1 MGPSA
6 PHLIRLLVLVIS
18 IATLY
23 GARIFNRGEIHPA
36 GKDEISTC
44 GNIRDVIRRNSAR
57 FRKILVR
64 NTNPEI
70 VFVNDDSRRM
80 TARAKSKLDV
90 LASRVS
96 ARWSGKKL
104 KVLKAWTDTVVPG
117 TISLHYEGIVQILFI
132 ISIYITNL
140 EKKMLY
146 LSDKCRV

>member
-1 MGPSA
+1 MKPSA
-6 PHLIRLLVLVIS
+6 LLIRLLILVTS
-18 IATLY
+18 IEILY
-23 GARIFNRGEIHPA
+23 AARIFNRGEIHPS

-64 NTNPEI
+64 NTNAEI

-96 ARWSGKKL
+96 TRWSGKKL

-117 TISLHYEGIVQILFI
+117 SISLHYEGMSNFLKYF
-132 ISIYITNL
+132 
-140 EKKMLY
+140 
-146 LSDKCRV
+146 